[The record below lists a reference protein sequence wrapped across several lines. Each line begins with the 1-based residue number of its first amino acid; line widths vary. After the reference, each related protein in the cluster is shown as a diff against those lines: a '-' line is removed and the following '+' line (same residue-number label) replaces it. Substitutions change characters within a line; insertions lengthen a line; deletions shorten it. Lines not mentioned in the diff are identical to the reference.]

1 MRRPSLSYANVTAT
15 LALILALGGTSYAA
29 VSIDGADIQR
39 KSIPLNRL
47 KGKPPKGPRGAT
59 GPQGLAGAAGAAGAA
74 GQTGEAGPAGSV
86 GPAGIRGPKG
96 DIGPTGL
103 QGSTGA
109 QGPMG
114 LQGSTG
120 SQGATGSQ
128 GPKGDTGNQGTQGVQ
143 GPAGLVSD
151 TVFQS
156 SGAVDLPSGQNHALV
171 TATGLAAGTYLVT
184 FRTELSPVQA
194 YTCGIASGSLLGP
207 TPITMHR
214 HGGTDPETYESTGV
228 MTVLQ
233 AGESQILYCNGAADE
248 WDAGSSEVDFIKI
261 DAVVD
266 GVEG

>member
-15 LALILALGGTSYAA
+15 LALIVALGGTSYAA

-47 KGKPPKGPRGAT
+47 KGKLPKGPRGAT
-59 GPQGLAGAAGAAGAA
+59 GSQGLAGAAGAAGAA

-96 DIGPTGL
+96 DIGPTGVP
-103 QGSTGA
+103 GSTGA
-109 QGPMG
+109 QG
-114 LQGSTG
+114 LTG
-120 SQGATGSQ
+120 DDGDQ
-128 GPKGDTGNQGTQGVQ
+128 GPQGVQ

-233 AGESQILYCNGAADE
+233 AGESQILYCNGDTDE